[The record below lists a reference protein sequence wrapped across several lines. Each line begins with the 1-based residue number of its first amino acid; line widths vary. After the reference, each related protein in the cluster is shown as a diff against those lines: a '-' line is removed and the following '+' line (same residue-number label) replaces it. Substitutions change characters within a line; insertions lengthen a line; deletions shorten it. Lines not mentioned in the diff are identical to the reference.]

1 MHLNLKKSR
10 LTHWWVADSND
21 KMNFCNIFSEEV
33 SFQGFFKVIGYLDNN
48 PEKIAPSTNYVVM
61 ITKDGV
67 ITAQGSFYPWEEAH
81 ELYLRF
87 LLKANQ
93 SDTVIASRW
102 KILDPKKC
110 LMLADITRNGVVEEN
125 VEFDFIP
132 DKGTNVIFSGMSSKL
147 DSKVVFATFS
157 RRDVGCLVIAGV
169 DERVKEDVKK
179 SSYASKESSQKRVE
193 GVKKILNEITKGE
206 EILVKN

>member
-10 LTHWWVADSND
+10 LTHWWVAEFDD
-21 KMNFCNIFSEEV
+21 KMNFCNIFSEETRTKG
-33 SFQGFFKVIGYLDNN
+33 SLKVIGYLDNT
-48 PEKIAPSTNYVVM
+48 EKIAQSTNYVVM

-87 LLKANQ
+87 LIKANQ
-93 SDTVIASRW
+93 IDTAIARRW
-102 KILDPKKC
+102 KILDAEKC
-110 LMLADITRNGVVEEN
+110 LVLADITRGGVVEEN
-125 VEFDFIP
+125 VKFDFIP
-132 DKGTNVIFSGMSSKL
+132 DKGINVIFSGTSSKL

-193 GVKKILNEITKGE
+193 SVKKILNEITKGE